1 MKNRLKELRK
11 QKGLTLRE
19 LAEIFNTSNQVVSR
33 YELGQCEPD
42 FETLCRLADFYGVSI
57 DYILCR
63 DSAPSTP
70 RYFTEDPTL
79 KAILD
84 IYETLSPVQRGQLRA
99 MADILKSSEK
109 VKKY

>member
-1 MKNRLKELRK
+1 MKNKLKEIRK
-11 QKGLTLRE
+11 QENYTLKY
-19 LAEIFNTSNQVVSR
+19 VSS
-33 YELGQCEPD
+33 ELGISLSALSMYEGDSCDPSLD
-42 FETLCRLADFYGVSI
+42 VLCRLADFYGVSI

-63 DSAPSTP
+63 DNASSTP

-99 MADILKSSEK
+99 MADILRSSEK